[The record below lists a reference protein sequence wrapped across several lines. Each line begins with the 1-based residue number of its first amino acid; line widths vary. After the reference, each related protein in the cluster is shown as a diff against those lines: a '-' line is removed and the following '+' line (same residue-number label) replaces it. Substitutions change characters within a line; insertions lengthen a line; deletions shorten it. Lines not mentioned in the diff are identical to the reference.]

1 MAALADLGGGNFQFR
16 RIGQIDMA
24 VWATA
29 EQRRVGGAMAF
40 QPLLQLRRVHAIVI
54 ARARQHQQM
63 ADV

>member
-40 QPLLQLRRVHAIVI
+40 QPLLQPGVSMRSL
-54 ARARQHQQM
+54 
-63 ADV
+63 